1 MTRTA
6 RSKTVVVGT
15 VAASLLGSLGL
26 AGAAISATAA
36 NTDTSSSHVSANDAT
51 YGSVINTFDY
61 DGQWRLRTGTAKY
74 QGDDHASSTAGDS
87 YLYRF
92 RGTRFALV
100 GAVGP
105 NGGQASVKIHNG
117 GTSKLD
123 AYAKTA
129 AEGRV
134 LYSSPTLPYGYHV
147 VKVTVTKK
155 RNAASS
161 GTLVAIDR
169 GIADTATVPGDG
181 AFPVQDS
188 QAPSDGATPS
198 EPAPTT
204 TTTAPAP
211 APSEPAPT
219 TTTAPAPTT
228 TTTAPAPSTTV
239 TADAAAGSYLVMS
252 RDKLLTLPTSGSAWN
267 TLLSVANGSVGSP
280 DLANQD
286 NVHSGR
292 TVAAAMV
299 YARTGQTTYRD
310 KVVGELRKLPSSS
323 ISGARVL
330 SVARQM
336 AGYAIAA
343 DLVGYRDPAF
353 VSYMGDMRTR
363 TIGGHS
369 RWTSVSQTSENTAS
383 NWGAWAMASRIA
395 LSRYVGDKA
404 DVARAATV
412 FKGWTG
418 DRSAYAGFETTQDF
432 DASWACNPSAWVP
445 INPASCGAKAGAI
458 VEDISRTD
466 AAFPAVDDTGRTYSW
481 ETLGG
486 ATLSARLLA
495 RGGYP
500 DVYQWSDQA
509 LLRAGQFLQ
518 RNGGYAPL
526 YTTNQYIPW
535 EINTAYGVNIGPVNP
550 AGFGRQFGFT
560 DWLR

>member
-1 MTRTA
+1 MTRST

-15 VAASLLGSLGL
+15 LAASLLGSMGL

-36 NTDTSSSHVSANDAT
+36 STDTSSLVSANDST

-61 DGQWRLRTGTAKY
+61 TGQWKLRTGTAKY
-74 QGDDHASSTAGDS
+74 KGDDHASSTPGDS

-105 NGGQASVKIHNG
+105 NGGQGTVRIHNN
-117 GTSKLD
+117 GTFQLD
-123 AYAKTA
+123 TYATTA
-129 AEGRV
+129 ADGRV
-134 LYSSPTLPYGYHV
+134 LYTSPTLPYGYHV
-147 VKVTVTKK
+147 VKVTVDSK
-155 RNAASS
+155 RNPAST

-181 AFPVQDS
+181 AFLVPDT

-211 APSEPAPT
+211 SEPAPT

-228 TTTAPAPSTTV
+228 TTTTAPAPAPSTTV

-252 RDKLLTLPTSGSAWN
+252 RDKLLSLPTSGSAW
-267 TLLSVANGSVGSP
+267 TTMLSVANGSVGSP

-286 NVHSGR
+286 NLHAGR

-299 YARTGQTTYRD
+299 YARTGQTAYRD
-310 KVVGELRKLPSSS
+310 KVVGELRKLPSQSL
-323 ISGARVL
+323 SGARVL
-330 SVARQM
+330 SVARQL
-336 AGYAIAA
+336 AGYAVAA

-353 VSYMGDMRTR
+353 VSYLGDMRTR

-395 LSRYVGDKA
+395 ISLYVGDKA

-412 FKGWTG
+412 FKGFTG
-418 DRSAYAGFETTQDF
+418 DRSAYAGFQPTQDF
-432 DASWACNPSAWVP
+432 DASWACDPNAWVP
-445 INPASCGAKAGAI
+445 INPASCGTKAGAI
-458 VEDISRTD
+458 VEDISRTG
-466 AAFPAVDDTGRTYSW
+466 AAYPAVDDTGRTYSW

-495 RGGYP
+495 RGGFP

-509 LLRAGQFLQ
+509 LLRAAQFLQ
-518 RNGGYAPL
+518 RNGGYAPM